1 MMDGSR
7 LAKIQGMARR
17 MRRNVIELAFKA
29 GPNGAHLGS
38 ALSIIEVTAT
48 LYGGIM
54 RLDPRNPGWPD
65 RDRFILS
72 KGHGSLGLYT
82 ALSEVGF
89 ITRDQLFSFEVD
101 GGDLPGQ
108 PSMKQAFGIE
118 FSSGSLGLGL
128 SLGIG
133 SALAGRKKGRE
144 YGVFVLMGDGEM
156 NEGSVWE
163 AAMAASHYRLGGI
176 VVIIDRNGMQSDGR
190 SASIMSIDLESMWKG
205 FGWQTAIVNG
215 HDLES
220 IYYVLEK
227 AGRQGEG
234 TPLAIIAK
242 TVKGKGIGFME
253 NNNEWHHNVL
263 TKARYDAAV
272 AELEA
277 AEKNP

>member
-1 MMDGSR
+1 MDRSR
-7 LAKIQGMARR
+7 LAKIREMACR

-38 ALSIIEVTAT
+38 GLSIIELTAT

-72 KGHGSLGLYT
+72 KGHGSLGYYT
-82 ALSEVGF
+82 ALAEADF
-89 ITRDQLFSFEVD
+89 ISRGQLYCFEVD

-108 PSMKQAFGIE
+108 PSMNQAFGIE

-133 SALAGRKKGRE
+133 SALAGRRQGRDFN
-144 YGVFVLMGDGEM
+144 VFVLMGDGEM

-163 AAMAASHYRLGGI
+163 AAMAAAHYRLGGI
-176 VVIIDRNGMQSDGR
+176 VVIIDHNGMQSDGCN
-190 SASIMSIDLESMWKG
+190 ASIMSIDLQSMWKG
-205 FGWQTAIVNG
+205 FGWQTVIVDG
-215 HDLES
+215 HDIES
-220 IYYVLEK
+220 IYCALEK
-227 AGRQGEG
+227 AGRQREG
-234 TPLAIIAK
+234 TPLVVIAK
-242 TVKGKGIGFME
+242 TVKGKGIRFME

-272 AELEA
+272 AELTANE
-277 AEKNP
+277 NHP

>member
-1 MMDGSR
+1 MMDRSR
-7 LAKIQGMARR
+7 LAKIREMARR

-38 ALSIIEVTAT
+38 ALSIIELTAT

-54 RLDPRNPGWPD
+54 RLDPRKPDWPD

-89 ITRDQLFSFEVD
+89 ITRDQLFSFEED
-101 GGDLPGQ
+101 GGELPGQ
-108 PSMKQAFGIE
+108 PSMKQVFGIE

-133 SALAGRKKGRE
+133 SALAGRRQGRD
-144 YGVFVLMGDGEM
+144 YRVFVLMGDGET

-163 AAMAASHYRLGGI
+163 AAMAAAHYRLGGI
-176 VVIIDRNGMQSDGR
+176 VVIIDHNGMQSDGCN
-190 SASIMSIDLESMWKG
+190 ASIMSIDLESMWKG
-205 FGWQTAIVNG
+205 FSWQTVIVDG
-215 HDLES
+215 HNIES
-220 IYYVLEK
+220 IYCALEK
-227 AGRQGEG
+227 AGRQREG
-234 TPLAIIAK
+234 TPLAVIAK
-242 TVKGKGIGFME
+242 TVKGKGISFME

-263 TKARYDAAV
+263 TKARYAVAV

-277 AEKNP
+277 NEKNP

>member
-1 MMDGSR
+1 MDRSR

-38 ALSIIEVTAT
+38 GLSIVELTAT
-48 LYGGIM
+48 LYGGIL
-54 RLDPRNPGWPD
+54 RLDPRDPGWPN

-72 KGHGSLGLYT
+72 KGHGSLGYYT
-82 ALSEVGF
+82 ALSEAGF
-89 ITRDQLFSFEVD
+89 ITREQLYCFEED

-108 PSMKQAFGIE
+108 PSMKQIFGIE

-133 SALAGRKKGRE
+133 SALAGRKRGQD
-144 YGVFVLMGDGEM
+144 YSVFVLMGDGEM

-163 AAMAASHYRLGGI
+163 AAMAAAHYKLGRI
-176 VVIIDRNGMQSDGR
+176 VVIIDQNGMQSDGCN
-190 SASIMSIDLESMWKG
+190 ASIMSIDLESMWKG
-205 FGWQTAIVNG
+205 FGWQTVIVDG
-215 HDLES
+215 HDIES
-220 IYYVLEK
+220 IYYSLEK
-227 AGRQGEG
+227 AGRQREAS
-234 TPLAIIAK
+234 PLAIIAK
-242 TVKGKGIGFME
+242 TVKGKGVSFME

-263 TKARYDAAV
+263 TKARYEAAV